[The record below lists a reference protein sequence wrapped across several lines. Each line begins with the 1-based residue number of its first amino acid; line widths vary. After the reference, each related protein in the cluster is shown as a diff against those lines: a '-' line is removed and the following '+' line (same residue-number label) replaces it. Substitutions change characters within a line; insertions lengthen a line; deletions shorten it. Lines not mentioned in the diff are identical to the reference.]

1 MSACTFT
8 VSDTN
13 PNEAAGGV
21 GCLCHS
27 VKNQDQAGPFAIF
40 HATGTDV
47 ACSPHVVLCIGCAEG
62 FVLAVAAPEPA
73 VDSTADDA

>member
-8 VSDTN
+8 VSAIN

-27 VKNQDQAGPFAIF
+27 VKPPDQAGPFAVF

-47 ACSPHVVLCIGCAEG
+47 RCSPHVVLCIGCAEG
-62 FVLAVAAPEPA
+62 FVTEVAA
-73 VDSTADDA
+73 VDATPVKPKPKG